1 MFGHS
6 FYHGALRKYII
17 MFGNMFN
24 DLEVGR
30 YNTSG
35 QLIQSIKVP
44 ISYGPK
50 EKFLARLRED
60 PGLDR
65 EFATVL
71 PRLSFEITN
80 ISYDATRSYNKMNR
94 MINLT
99 SGGDMMKTQHT
110 PSPYDIDI
118 TLYGMFA
125 NNEDAVQVVEQ
136 ILPFFR
142 PEWTHSVKITS
153 DMGAY
158 FDVPT
163 VLNDM
168 SIEDTYEGDF
178 QTRRA
183 IIYTFN
189 FTIKGY
195 MFGPV
200 QNKGVI
206 KRTKITAISMDHT
219 AADRYSRVTTTP
231 GLDANGNPVTL
242 SNKSI
247 PISQIDANSNYGY
260 AFDIENYFDIIDRR
274 VEVGE
279 GEAPAPDVGFTGP
292 QRFALSAAPLVAEEG
307 DNLLGTEGDVITFT
321 LTALNVND
329 RTRIP
334 WTITGISSSD
344 ILRNTTG
351 YFTVLDQKATINIQV
366 NKDYLT
372 EETEYLTM
380 SLDNGE
386 ANVTIQIDDTSYDRK
401 YFFSTD
407 KTSVNTWENETIT
420 FSLTTQN
427 VFYGQTLQIVSDNW
441 PVANLNGSVGAIST
455 ASGNNEIVTS
465 LNGSNV
471 QMTIPTNFRTS
482 SGETEAKFYL
492 KGVNADQNEANV
504 SIIIN
509 DPGFPFISMGDQQN
523 VMSTANIA
531 QTVETVNTYDL
542 EPIVYRID
550 SILEDIPSQV
560 FGMPVT
566 GTIYANNST
575 NESTLNIIPGNT
587 SIDYLDRY
595 FEIDYRINYGQLT
608 DANTAI
614 LNNQV
619 ATSSQTVKYNNQT
632 RPAGASAYSIIM
644 TQANNY
650 LLQTFGY
657 DMNKVSSPFDS
668 MNIDGIY
675 ETIEMSANSSILYAQ
690 VDTSNVNIY
699 ISRNNDWSVNN
710 AITNTE
716 IVVNNGANT
725 GQIIFA
731 PKEVGTYYY
740 WNTSNTESYG
750 TINVYSGNNSVNL
763 PIIPE

>member
-1 MFGHS
+1 
-6 FYHGALRKYII
+6 

-30 YNTSG
+30 YNSSG

-80 ISYDATRSYNKMNR
+80 LSYDATRSYNKMNR
-94 MINLT
+94 ILNVA
-99 SGGDMMKTQHT
+99 SGGEVLKTQFT
-110 PSPYDIDI
+110 PSPYDVDI
-118 TLYGMFA
+118 TMYGMFA

-153 DMGAY
+153 DMDAY

-206 KRTKITAISMDHT
+206 KRTKINAISLDT
-219 AADRYSRVTTTP
+219 AAADRYDRVTTTP
-231 GLDANGNPVTL
+231 GLDANGNPTSFSSQSV
-242 SNKSI
+242 

-260 AFDIENYFDIIDRR
+260 AFDIENYFEIIDRR
-274 VEVGE
+274 IDIGSDD
-279 GEAPAPDVGFTGP
+279 APTPEVGFTGDP
-292 QRFALSAAPLVAEEG
+292 FYALSATPLVAEEG
-307 DNLLGTEGDVITFT
+307 ENVANTAPDTVKFT
-321 LTALNVND
+321 LNALNVED
-329 RTRIP
+329 RTRVP
-334 WTITGISSSD
+334 WTITGISSDD
-344 ILRNTTG
+344 IVRNTRG
-351 YFTVLDQKATINIQV
+351 YFTVLDQKAFINIGI
-366 NKDYLT
+366 NKDFLT
-372 EETEYLTM
+372 EGTEYMTL
-380 SLDNGE
+380 SLDNGQ
-386 ANVTIQIDDTSYDRK
+386 ANVTVEITDTSFDRK

-407 KTSVNTWENETIT
+407 KTSVSIPANETIT
-420 FSLTTQN
+420 FSLRTEN
-427 VFYGQTLQIVSDNW
+427 VPLGETRQIVSDNF
-441 PVANLNGSVGAIST
+441 PVANLNFTNGAIST
-455 ASGNNEIVTS
+455 VSGNNEIVVTS
-465 LNGSNV
+465 TGSNL
-471 QMTIPTNFRTS
+471 QMNIPVNFRTA

-492 KGVNADQNEANV
+492 KGVDASKNDANV
-504 SIIIN
+504 SIVIT
-509 DPGFPFISMGDQQN
+509 DPGFPFITMEDHDT
-523 VMSTANIA
+523 VMSSANILH
-531 QTVETVNTYDL
+531 TVSTTNIYDQ
-542 EPIVYRID
+542 EPILYRVD
-550 SILEDIPSQV
+550 SLLEDIPSQV
-560 FGMPVT
+560 LGIPFS
-566 GTIYANNST
+566 GTISSNSST
-575 NESTLNIIPGNT
+575 NESSLNIIPGNT
-587 SIDYLDRY
+587 AADYLDRY
-595 FEIDYRINYGQLT
+595 FIVDYSIVYGQLT

-614 LNNQV
+614 LDNQV
-619 ATSSQTVKYNNQT
+619 ATESQTVKFNNTT
-632 RPAGASAYSIIM
+632 RPAGAEAYSIILR
-644 TQANNY
+644 QSNNY
-650 LLQTFGY
+650 TIETEGY
-657 DMNKVSSPFDS
+657 DMNKVSSPFEE
-668 MNIDGIY
+668 MNIDGLY
-675 ETIEMSANSSILYAQ
+675 ETVDMKANSSILYAQ
-690 VDTSNVNIY
+690 LETAAAAANGINIY

-731 PKEVGTYYY
+731 PKETGTYYY
-740 WNTSNTESYG
+740 WNTSNTESFG
-750 TINVYSGNNSVNL
+750 TINVYAGNNNVTL